1 MLYYIWGKIS
11 GVNVIKLLNLFTLFV
26 LDYKIFY
33 FLSQNF
39 LVKFDKNYKN
49 EV

>member
-33 FLSQNF
+33 FFKSKLLS
-39 LVKFDKNYKN
+39 
-49 EV
+49 